1 MKKSLQ
7 ILLTIALFTTQIQAQ
22 NNLTLWYKQPARNW
36 NEALPIGNGRIGAM
50 IFGRPENELI
60 QLNEQ
65 TLWSGG
71 PVNRN
76 PNPNASKHLQEVR
89 DALFAED
96 YVKAEKLTKQLQGLY
111 SDAYQPLG
119 DLILKQKFTGE
130 VTDYYRDLNIKNAI
144 STTRFKVGC
153 TEFTRDFFVSAPAQ
167 IMVIRLKSSVKGA
180 LNFTAS
186 TQSLHPIMKT
196 VLDNNQMI
204 IRGKTPTLSVPSY
217 VGSYKKPVSYTDS
230 TNCKGTRFDW
240 RLVLK
245 STDGKVK
252 TDTSGIEISNASEAV
267 LILSVGSSFNGF
279 DKCPDSEG
287 EDEKALADGYLK
299 LSKDK
304 SFEALKTAHI
314 ADYQGFFNRMSFSL
328 NGNPN
333 VDLPTDQRLLKYT
346 EGAKDP
352 ALESLYFQFGRYLLI
367 SCSRPDGLPANLQGI
382 WNNSVRPP
390 WSSNYTININTEMNY
405 WLAEMCNLSEL
416 HTPLLNHIKNIA
428 ATGRETAK
436 NFYGANG
443 WVAHHNSDIWGLSNP
458 VGDLGNTLPMWAN
471 WTMGGAWLSQHLWT
485 HYAYTRDKKYLQNFA
500 YPLMKE
506 SAIFCKDWLIQDGKG
521 HLVTAPATSPE
532 NMFITDKGV
541 KGSVSIASTM
551 DMSIIWDVFTN
562 TIEASEV
569 LGIDADFRKEL
580 IEKRA
585 KLLPS
590 QIGKKGNLQEWFKDW
605 EDVDPKHRHTSHL
618 FGLHPGRQI
627 SPLKTPEFANAAKKT
642 LELRGDDGTGWSKS
656 WKISFWA
663 RLHDGN
669 HAYKLVRELLKL
681 TGMEGTEYTKGG
693 GSYPNLLCAHPP
705 FQIDG
710 NFGGTSGMAEMLLQS
725 HDGLLNI
732 LPALPD
738 DWASGEIKGLKAQG
752 GFEVDIT
759 WKNKKVTNLVITSL
773 LGGNCKLKLP
783 NALKLEGKTRLI
795 SSKDL
800 SVFNFITVKGGR
812 YLFVER

>member
-1 MKKSLQ
+1 MKKFLQ
-7 ILLTIALFTTQIQAQ
+7 ILLLISLFTSQIQAQ
-22 NNLTLWYKQPARNW
+22 KPLTLWYKQPARNW

-76 PNPNASKHLQEVR
+76 PNPEASKHLREVR
-89 DALFAED
+89 NALFAED
-96 YVKAEKLTKQLQGLY
+96 YAKAEKLTKQLQGLY
-111 SDAYQPLG
+111 SEAYQPLG
-119 DLILKQKFTGE
+119 DLILKQKFTGN
-130 VTDYYRDLNIKNAI
+130 VTDYYRDLNIENAI
-144 STTRFKVGC
+144 STTRFKVEN
-153 TEFTRDFFVSAPAQ
+153 TEFTREFFVSAPAQ
-167 IMVIRLKSSVKGA
+167 MMVIRLKSSVKGA
-180 LNFTAS
+180 LNIRAS
-186 TQSLHPIMKT
+186 TQSQHPIMKT
-196 VLDNNQMI
+196 ILADNQMV
-204 IRGKTPTLSVPSY
+204 IRGKTPSLSTPGY
-217 VGSYKKPVSYTDS
+217 VNGKKFPVTYTDS
-230 TNCKGTRFDW
+230 NRCNGTRFDW

-245 STDGKVK
+245 YSDGKVK
-252 TDTSGIEISNASEAV
+252 TDTSGIEISDASEAV
-267 LILSVGSSFNGF
+267 LILTVGSSFNGF

-287 EDEKALADGYLK
+287 KNEKALADGYLK
-299 LSKDK
+299 LSNNK
-304 SFEALKTAHI
+304 SFEALKTTHI
-314 ADYQGFFNRMSFSL
+314 ADYQGFFNRMSFNL
-328 NGNPN
+328 NGNPSI
-333 VDLPTDQRLLKYT
+333 DLPTDQRLLKYT

-367 SCSRPDGLPANLQGI
+367 SCSRPGGLPANLQGI

-458 VGDLGNTLPMWAN
+458 VGDLGKGSPMWAN
-471 WTMGGAWLSQHLWT
+471 WAMGGAWLSQHLWT
-485 HYAYTRDKKYLQNFA
+485 HYAYTGDKKYLQNTA
-500 YPLMKE
+500 YSLMKE

-521 HLVTAPATSPE
+521 YLVTAPATSPE

-541 KGSVSIASTM
+541 KGSVSMATTM

-580 IEKRA
+580 IEKRS
-585 KLLPS
+585 KLLPL

-605 EDVDPKHRHTSHL
+605 EDADSKHRHVSHL

-656 WKISFWA
+656 WKINFWA

-669 HAYKLVRELLKL
+669 RAYKLVRELLKL
-681 TGMEGTEYTKGG
+681 TGMEGSNYTSGG

-752 GFEVDIT
+752 SFEVDIT
-759 WKNKKVTNLVITSL
+759 WKNKKITSLVITSL

-783 NALKLEGKTRLI
+783 NALKLEGKTRLV
-795 SSKDL
+795 SSKDG
-800 SVFNFITVKGGR
+800 SVFDIMTVKGGR
-812 YLFVER
+812 YSLVGE

>member
-1 MKKSLQ
+1 MKKLLQTFLIISLF
-7 ILLTIALFTTQIQAQ
+7 ATQIQAQ
-22 NNLTLWYKQPARNW
+22 KNLTLWYNQPARNW

-76 PNPNASKHLQEVR
+76 PNPEASKHLQEVR

-119 DLILKQKFTGE
+119 DLILKQKITGKI
-130 VTDYYRDLNIKNAI
+130 TDYYRDLNIENAI
-144 STTRFKVGC
+144 STTRFKVGN
-153 TEFTRDFFVSAPAQ
+153 TEFTREFFVSAPDQ
-167 IMVIRLKSSVKGA
+167 TMVIRLRSSVKGA

-186 TQSLHPIMKT
+186 TQSQHPIMKT
-196 VLDNNQMI
+196 ILADNQLIM
-204 IRGKTPTLSVPSY
+204 RGKTPSLSTPSY
-217 VGSYKKPVSYTDS
+217 VNGKRIPVTYTDS

-245 STDGKVK
+245 SSDGKIK
-252 TDTSGIEISNASEAV
+252 TDTSGIEISEASEAV
-267 LILSVGSSFNGF
+267 LILTVGSSFNGF

-287 EDEKALADGYLK
+287 KDEKALADGYVELN
-299 LSKDK
+299 KDK
-304 SFEALKTAHI
+304 SFETLKTAHV
-314 ADYQGFFNRMSFSL
+314 ADYQGFFKRMSFSL

-333 VDLPTDQRLLKYT
+333 VDLPTDQRLLRYT

-367 SCSRPDGLPANLQGI
+367 SCSRPGGLPANLQGI

-436 NFYGANG
+436 NFYGVNG

-471 WTMGGAWLSQHLWT
+471 WTMGGAWLSQHLWM
-485 HYAYTRDKKYLQNFA
+485 HYAYTGDKKYLKEQA

-506 SAIFCKDWLIQDGKG
+506 ASVFCKEWLIQDGKG

-532 NMFITDKGV
+532 NMFITDKGI
-541 KGSVSIASTM
+541 KGSVSIATTM
-551 DMSIIWDVFTN
+551 DMSVIWDVFTN

-580 IEKRA
+580 IEKRS
-585 KLLPS
+585 KLLPL

-681 TGMEGTEYTKGG
+681 TGMEGTNYTSGG

-759 WKNKKVTNLVITSL
+759 WKNKKVTGLIITSAL
-773 LGGNCKLKLP
+773 DGNCKLKLP
-783 NALKLEGKTRLI
+783 NVLKLEGETKLVFDEKISTFTFKT
-795 SSKDL
+795 KK
-800 SVFNFITVKGGR
+800 NTR
-812 YLFVER
+812 YILR

>member
-130 VTDYYRDLNIKNAI
+130 VTNYYRDLNIENAI
-144 STTRFKVGC
+144 STTRFKVGG

-382 WNNSVRPP
+382 WNNQVRPP

>member
-7 ILLTIALFTTQIQAQ
+7 ILLTISLFTTQIHAQ

-76 PNPNASKHLQEVR
+76 PNPEASKHLQEVR

-111 SDAYQPLG
+111 SEAYQPLG
-119 DLILKQKFTGE
+119 DLILKQKFRGE
-130 VTDYYRDLNIKNAI
+130 VTDYYRDLNIENAI
-144 STTRFKVGC
+144 STTRFKVGN
-153 TEFTRDFFVSAPAQ
+153 TEFTREFFVSAPAQ
-167 IMVIRLKSSVKGA
+167 VMVIRLKSSVKGA

-186 TQSLHPIMKT
+186 TQSQHPIMKT
-196 VLDNNQMI
+196 ILTNNQMV
-204 IRGKTPTLSVPSY
+204 IRGKTPSLSTPSY
-217 VGSYKKPVSYTDS
+217 VNGKRIPVTYTDS

-245 STDGKVK
+245 SSDGKIK
-252 TDTSGIEISNASEAV
+252 TDTSGIEISDASEAV
-267 LILSVGSSFNGF
+267 LILTVGSSFNGF

-287 EDEKALADGYLK
+287 KDEKALADGYLK
-299 LSKDK
+299 LSNNK
-304 SFEALKTAHI
+304 SFENLKTAHI

-328 NGNPN
+328 NGNPT

-367 SCSRPDGLPANLQGI
+367 SCSRPGGLPANLQGI

-416 HTPLLNHIKNIA
+416 HIPLLNHIKNIA

-436 NFYGANG
+436 NFYGTNG

-458 VGDLGNTLPMWAN
+458 VGDLGKGMPMWAN

-485 HYAYTRDKKYLQNFA
+485 HYAYTGDKKYLQNFA

-532 NMFITDKGV
+532 NMFITDKGI
-541 KGSVSIASTM
+541 KGSVSMATTM

-569 LGIDADFRKEL
+569 LGIDTDFRKEL

-585 KLLPS
+585 KLLPL

-656 WKISFWA
+656 WKINFWA

-759 WKNKKVTNLVITSL
+759 WKKEKVTSLVITSL

-783 NALKLEGKTRLI
+783 NALKLEGKGRLV
-795 SSKDL
+795 SLKDGL
-800 SVFNFITVKGGR
+800 VFDFVTVKGGR
-812 YLFVER
+812 YILVGG